1 MSIKNL
7 NDKQRKVYEACRN
20 GWFVGGEYRAKFDN
34 HEKRFFADSPSWL
47 FREVDDWFASQ
58 ESQRLEHS
66 GQLPRIVP
74 KRLGSRER
82 LLFL

>member
-20 GWFVGGEYRAKFDN
+20 GWLVGGEYRAKFDN
-34 HEKRFFADSPSWL
+34 HEKDFFADSPSWL
-47 FREVDDWFASQ
+47 FREVDEPRQ